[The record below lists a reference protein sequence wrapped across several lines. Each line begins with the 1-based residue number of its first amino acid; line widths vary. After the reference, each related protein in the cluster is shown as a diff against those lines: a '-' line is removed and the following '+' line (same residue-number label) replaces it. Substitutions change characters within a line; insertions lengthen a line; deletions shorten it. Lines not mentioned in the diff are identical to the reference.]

1 MSTFEHSQSIQS
13 KIIPPEKYDG
23 SSHPKPYN
31 FRIEGKGKV
40 LQYFG
45 SGYPTD
51 LADPMFA
58 MIDTVLEELRP
69 QIILIGNAKP
79 VPADA
84 LEEHNQQVLQQDL
97 ASLVKRG
104 ADIAYLKRRAIE
116 LGITWVPL
124 EPTDDEEIAYFESQG
139 FSKADIFVF
148 EVIKNLIN
156 YQQRGNFAD
165 FEKYKTGLLQAIA
178 NRTGWKDFDFSEAN
192 LVAQIKRIY
201 GRYFTLE
208 DLINDPQLKTLGF
221 PNNTPYFMDK
231 PSAVNEIRNLSWSYR
246 DKHAVEIIA
255 REVENHDRILV
266 LYGSSH
272 AVVQEPALRA
282 LLN

>member
-1 MSTFEHSQSIQS
+1 MATAIVL
-13 KIIPPEKYDG
+13 
-23 SSHPKPYN
+23 
-31 FRIEGKGKV
+31 FRG
-40 LQYFG
+40 
-45 SGYPTD
+45 
-51 LADPMFA
+51 
-58 MIDTVLEELRP
+58 
-69 QIILIGNAKP
+69 
-79 VPADA
+79 
-84 LEEHNQQVLQQDL
+84 
-97 ASLVKRG
+97 
-104 ADIAYLKRRAIE
+104 
-116 LGITWVPL
+116 
-124 EPTDDEEIAYFESQG
+124 
-139 FSKADIFVF
+139 
-148 EVIKNLIN
+148 
-156 YQQRGNFAD
+156 
-165 FEKYKTGLLQAIA
+165 
-178 NRTGWKDFDFSEAN
+178 KDFDFSEAN